1 MGGVPKRGG
10 LSGLM
15 NNTVGIMSMGLVT
28 ITLFYFSYR
37 KGLEP
42 VLRQRRMKTSEDFAD
57 FVYQQELRESG
68 GGSSR

>member
-1 MGGVPKRGG
+1 
-10 LSGLM
+10 M

-57 FVYQQELRESG
+57 FVYQQELRDSGRESG
-68 GGSSR
+68 G